1 MPAGGTGAA
10 AVLVRAMT
18 RWEFIAA
25 AFGAGLLALLLVSL
39 LQLPAERPAGT
50 AQRAEPVAEAAALQ
64 PAASEAVGGPF
75 IAAPRRVGTSTIVVS
90 QIADSGEEPLV
101 LESRTADVGDGCLMT
116 VAEAGQGAAVLL
128 RVRGDAQARVVEL
141 RLDGQERQLATRSA
155 SGDWSPAAAMIQH
168 FSDPDGALSVTIA
181 LDAALDAAKPSSG
194 TLTVSTSDGRALSLP
209 VEGRPGC

>member
-1 MPAGGTGAA
+1 MK
-10 AVLVRAMT
+10 

-25 AFGAGLLALLLVSL
+25 AFGAALLALLLVSL
-39 LQLPAERPAGT
+39 LQIPADRSAETVKREPPIEEVAALRPAT
-50 AQRAEPVAEAAALQ
+50 
-64 PAASEAVGGPF
+64 SEATGGPF
-75 IAAPRRVGTSTIVVS
+75 ISAPRRVGTSTIVVS

-101 LESRTADVGDGCLMT
+101 LESSPADVGDGCLMT
-116 VAEAGQGAAVLL
+116 VTEAGQGAAVLL

-141 RLDGQERQLATRSA
+141 RLDRQERQLATRSA
-155 SGDWSPAAAMIQH
+155 PGEWSPTAAMMQH

-181 LDAALDAAKPSSG
+181 LDAALETAKPSPG